1 MIKLKITQNFLTSQG
16 SAGFLIRNEKPAEL
30 SVSIDWD
37 KNISNDAVGFW
48 QLLKL
53 CIFGNIVKHMK
64 EGEK

>member
-37 KNISNDAVGFW
+37 KNISNDAVDF
-48 QLLKL
+48 
-53 CIFGNIVKHMK
+53 
-64 EGEK
+64 